1 MSIAFP
7 GERKQVSIVESQE
20 EEKGAA
26 RRRREKFQRQDT
38 PLHPPCVRY
47 SRQQGQALSKLLEA
61 AGTFLG
67 NTEAIFCHS
76 H

>member
-38 PLHPPCVRY
+38 PLHPHCVRY
-47 SRQQGQALSKLLEA
+47 SST
-61 AGTFLG
+61 AGPGTLQIAG
-67 NTEAIFCHS
+67 GSWDIFGKY
-76 H
+76 

>member
-47 SRQQGQALSKLLEA
+47 SRQQA
-61 AGTFLG
+61 AGPGTLQIAG
-67 NTEAIFCHS
+67 GSWDIFGKY
-76 H
+76 